1 MSLLR
6 RREMMAEMEQ
16 EENVLYIYSG
26 YLYVNGN
33 VNDEPAFNSQYPNS
47 VCSSVF
53 PLKAGEAYTV
63 TYSNA
68 TSRAARFYYPDG
80 NYRTTAYS
88 WNGQGTTVDGY
99 VRLLGNQGAEITGM
113 KIRKEDGTEID
124 YKIVDR
130 R

>member
-6 RREMMAEMEQ
+6 RRGMMEGQEQ

-47 VCSSVF
+47 VCSSAF
-53 PLKAGEAYTV
+53 PLKAGETYTV

-68 TSRAARFYYPDG
+68 TSRAARFYHPDG
-80 NYRTTAYS
+80 NYRITTYS
-88 WNGQGTTVDGY
+88 WDFQTTSVDGY